1 MKREHCDMDD
11 RHAPVYA
18 SNYGNCTFAELEWHF
33 IDDEEKYEELVR
45 EFGVVVEGEL
55 VDEVKGGGWTKGSGG
70 PKKKVDEAKGGEDVQ
85 FFLERELRS
94 DKTQED
100 FEKLPDWKRAELR
113 SVEQWNKEERERCRK
128 FKKLSD
134 FQSKVRM
141 FNHKLRG
148 LGLEGAA
155 AEISEAELITA
166 RLYTGPMFV
175 KYNGILRGMGDVR
188 DATRHPELGWA
199 LGLGLGL
206 A

>member
-1 MKREHCDMDD
+1 MDD

-18 SNYGNCTFAELEWHF
+18 SNYGNRTFAELEWHF
-33 IDDEEKYEELVR
+33 IDDEEKYEALVR
-45 EFGVVVEGEL
+45 EFGVVVEGET

-141 FNHKLRG
+141 FNEKLKG
-148 LGLEGAA
+148 LGLEGAPA
-155 AEISEAELITA
+155 KVT
-166 RLYTGPMFV
+166 TGP
-175 KYNGILRGMGDVR
+175 
-188 DATRHPELGWA
+188 
-199 LGLGLGL
+199 
-206 A
+206 